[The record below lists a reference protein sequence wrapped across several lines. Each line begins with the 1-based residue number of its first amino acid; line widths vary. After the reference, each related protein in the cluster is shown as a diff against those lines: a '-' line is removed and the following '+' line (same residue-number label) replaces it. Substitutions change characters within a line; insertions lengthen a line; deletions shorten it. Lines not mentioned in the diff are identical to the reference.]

1 MSKLMQVLGIIL
13 LAAGIALAIMG
24 LVNQAQLQ
32 VRGIDMASAINLII
46 GGILAIGLGGVIS
59 AVGGYAPAAEYA
71 AEETASPE
79 PAAEEAPAPAA
90 ARQVSEDAPAA
101 DAPPRKPVRFPSFGR
116 KLEDTG
122 AAAAAATATAAA
134 AEAASSVTARAE
146 EAVTPAVKDTID
158 ALEQAKNDLQNAL
171 TGNDSVENMEAA
183 EADAP
188 AEAVGPADGEL
199 FVVEDKVIRG
209 RPARILSD
217 GTVEAETEEGWMRF
231 ENLEHLDEYLDAVE
245 QA

>member
-46 GGILAIGLGGVIS
+46 GGILSIGLGGVIS
-59 AVGGYAPAAEYA
+59 AVGSGLPRMDYASEEAAPAAVSEPQSAPAPEVIAA
-71 AEETASPE
+71 AEKP
-79 PAAEEAPAPAA
+79 AEEAQAP
-90 ARQVSEDAPAA
+90 RRSM
-101 DAPPRKPVRFPSFGR
+101 RFPSFGR
-116 KLEDTG
+116 KLEEAGVPEAAAT
-122 AAAAAATATAAA
+122 AAAAATVTEVAK
-134 AEAASSVTARAE
+134 AEP
-146 EAVTPAVKDTID
+146 VTPAVKETID
-158 ALEQAKNDLQNAL
+158 ALEQAKTDLENAL
-171 TGNDSVENMEAA
+171 TGTGDSVENMETVEA
-183 EADAP
+183 EAAAP
-188 AEAVGPADGEL
+188 TEGEL

-209 RPARILSD
+209 HPARILSD
-217 GTVEAETEEGWMRF
+217 GTVEAETDEGWMRF

>member
-1 MSKLMQVLGIIL
+1 MSKLMQVLGIVL

-32 VRGIDMASAINLII
+32 VRGIEMASAINLII

-59 AVGGYAPAAEYA
+59 AVGGHAPRMDYAIEDTAPEPVAEAAPARAV
-71 AEETASPE
+71 EEAVTEDKP
-79 PAAEEAPAPAA
+79 AEEAPA
-90 ARQVSEDAPAA
+90 
-101 DAPPRKPVRFPSFGR
+101 RKPMRFPSFGR
-116 KLEDTG
+116 KLEEAGVAT
-122 AAAAAATATAAA
+122 AATATAATA
-134 AEAASSVTARAE
+134 AVAETAAKAE
-146 EAVTPAVKDTID
+146 EVVTPAVKETID
-158 ALEQAKNDLQNAL
+158 ALEQAKSDLENAL
-171 TGNDSVENMEAA
+171 TGNDSVENMETAEAA
-183 EADAP
+183 E
-188 AEAVGPADGEL
+188 PADGEL
-199 FVVEDKVIRG
+199 FVVEDKVVRG

>member
-1 MSKLMQVLGIIL
+1 MSKLMQVLGIVL

-32 VRGIDMASAINLII
+32 VRGIDMASAINLIV
-46 GGILAIGLGGVIS
+46 GGILAIGLGGVIA
-59 AVGGYAPAAEYA
+59 AVASGAAPIDYASEEAAPAVPADEPVA
-71 AEETASPE
+71 AVPE
-79 PAAEEAPAPAA
+79 AKVGSAAATEEAAAP
-90 ARQVSEDAPAA
+90 RPM
-101 DAPPRKPVRFPSFGR
+101 RFPSFGR
-116 KLEDTG
+116 KLEESG
-122 AAAAAATATAAA
+122 VAAAPAAAGAV
-134 AEAASSVTARAE
+134 AEAVKPVVAKAE
-146 EAVTPAVKDTID
+146 EAVTPAVRETID
-158 ALEQAKNDLQNAL
+158 ALEQAKTDLENAL
-171 TGNDSVENMEAA
+171 SGTSDSVETMETATEEVA
-183 EADAP
+183 GA
-188 AEAVGPADGEL
+188 ADGEL

>member
-1 MSKLMQVLGIIL
+1 MSKLMQVLGIVL

-32 VRGIDMASAINLII
+32 VRGIDMASAINLIV
-46 GGILAIGLGGVIS
+46 GGILAIGLGGVIA
-59 AVGGYAPAAEYA
+59 AVGSGAAPIDYASEEAAPAAP
-71 AEETASPE
+71 AEEPVAAVPE
-79 PAAEEAPAPAA
+79 AKVGSAA
-90 ARQVSEDAPAA
+90 ATA
-101 DAPPRKPVRFPSFGR
+101 DAAAPRPMRFPSFGR
-116 KLEDTG
+116 KLEESGVAVAPAAG
-122 AAAAAATATAAA
+122 AVV
-134 AEAASSVTARAE
+134 EAAKPAVAKAE
-146 EAVTPAVKDTID
+146 EAVTPAVRETID
-158 ALEQAKNDLQNAL
+158 ALEQAKTDLENAL
-171 TGNDSVENMEAA
+171 SGTSDSVETMETATEEVTGA
-183 EADAP
+183 
-188 AEAVGPADGEL
+188 ADGEL